1 MPIKGSHIKIKN
13 AEVSLTEAFAKEL
26 DSLLSNE
33 TAFEIPLFGGLAVH
47 SSIVVTWVIM
57 AVLTLAAFILT
68 RNLQLVPVGKRQLA
82 AEGIVSFINNLIG
95 GLVGSGGKA
104 YIPFIGTVLLYLA
117 CTNTIGII
125 GITPPTKD
133 LNVTCALALMSIAL
147 IEISG
152 VRARGVGGW
161 LKSFTEPLSFMVFL
175 NVMEIALR
183 PLSLCLR
190 LFGNILGG
198 FIIMELV
205 KFEAPL
211 LLPIPLSLY
220 FDIFDGLIQA
230 YVFVLLTSLFTSE
243 SIGD

>member
-1 MPIKGSHIKIKN
+1 MSF
-13 AEVSLTEAFAKEL
+13 TEAFAKEL

-33 TAFEIPLFGGLAVH
+33 TTFEIPLFGGLAVH

-68 RNLQLVPVGKRQLA
+68 RNLQLVPAGKRQLA

-152 VRARGVGGW
+152 IRARGVGGW